1 MEIRNIIKKPLVTEK
16 SSVAKEQSNKYTFVV
31 DKDANKYQIK
41 QAVEVMFNVKVKS
54 VHTAIFVGKTKRM
67 GMHEGTKSD
76 WKKAIVQLEKG
87 QEINLVDE
95 A

>member
-1 MEIRNIIKKPLVTEK
+1 MDIRNIIKRPLVTEK
-16 SSVAKEQSNKYTFVV
+16 SSVAKEKEGKYTFVV

-41 QAVEVMFNVKVKS
+41 QAIEEMFNVKVVS
-54 VHTAIFVGKTKRM
+54 VHTAIFGGKAKRM

-76 WKKAIVQLEKG
+76 WKKAIVKLKEG
-87 QEINLVDE
+87 QEITIEE